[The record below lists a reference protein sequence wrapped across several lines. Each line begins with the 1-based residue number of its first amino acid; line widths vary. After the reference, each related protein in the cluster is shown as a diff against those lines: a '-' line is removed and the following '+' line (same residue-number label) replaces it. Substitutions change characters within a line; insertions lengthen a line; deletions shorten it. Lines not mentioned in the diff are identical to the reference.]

1 MNLKTKELERYS
13 RQIIIKDIGIT
24 GQKKIKNSKVLIVG
38 LGGLGCPVAEYL
50 CRSGV
55 GTIGL
60 IDHDKIDLSNIHRRS
75 MFTTKDVG
83 KFKVKVVSDRVK
95 KINPNVK
102 IESYKK
108 KLNQSNVE
116 NLIKN
121 FDIVVD
127 GTDNFTSKF
136 LVNEFSRKLKKIF
149 VCGAISKFD
158 GHVFSFNFSKDK
170 RLWLKSFY
178 QTIPNDEVLN
188 CETDGVVGTI
198 ASVVGSIQANEVI
211 KNIVVI
217 GKSLNGK
224 VLIINL
230 LNLDFRVSN
239 LKKIRWSKNF
249 WF

>member
-13 RQIIIKDIGIT
+13 RQIIIKDIGIS

-50 CRSGV
+50 SRTGV

-60 IDHDKIDLSNIHRRS
+60 IDHDKIDLSNIHRQS
-75 MFTTKDVG
+75 MFTTKDIG

-158 GHVFSFNFSKDK
+158 GHVFSFNFSKDRK
-170 RLWLKSFY
+170 LCLKSFY

-188 CETDGVVGTI
+188 CEADGVVGTI

-211 KNIVVI
+211 KNIVGI

-239 LKKIRWSKNF
+239 LKKIR
-249 WF
+249 

>member
-1 MNLKTKELERYS
+1 MSNSLNKLQTERFS
-13 RQIIIKDIGIT
+13 RQLVIKNIGAI
-24 GQKKIKNSKVLIVG
+24 GQKKVMSSKILIVG
-38 LGGLGCPVAEYL
+38 VGGLGCPAAENL
-50 CRSGV
+50 TRAGV
-55 GTIGL
+55 GLIGL
-60 IDHDKIDLSNIHRRS
+60 VDNDIVNLSNIHRQS
-75 MFTTKDVG
+75 MFTTKDIG

-136 LVNEFSRKLKKIF
+136 LVNEFSRKLRKIF

-158 GHVFSFNFSKDK
+158 GHIFSFNFSKDK
-170 RLWLKSFY
+170 KLCLKSFY

-188 CETDGVVGTI
+188 CEADGVVGTI

-211 KNIVVI
+211 KNIVGI

-239 LKKIRWSKNF
+239 LKKIR
-249 WF
+249 

>member
-1 MNLKTKELERYS
+1 MNLKTNELKRYS
-13 RQIIIKDIGIT
+13 RQIIIKDIGIS
-24 GQKKIKNSKVLIVG
+24 GQKKIKKSKVLIVG
-38 LGGLGCPVAEYL
+38 LGGLGCPVAECL
-50 CRSGV
+50 CRAGV

-60 IDHDKIDLSNIHRRS
+60 IDHDKIDLSNIHRQS
-75 MFTTKDVG
+75 MFTTKDIN
-83 KFKVKVVSDRVK
+83 KYKVKVVSDRVK

-102 IESYKK
+102 IKSFKK
-108 KLNQSNVE
+108 KLSRSNIE
-116 NLIKN
+116 KLMNH
-121 FDIVVD
+121 FDIIID

-136 LVNEFSRKLKKIF
+136 LVNEFSKKFKKIF

-158 GHVFSFNFSKDK
+158 GHVFSFNFLKNKS
-170 RLWLKSFY
+170 LCLKSFY

-211 KNIVVI
+211 KNIIGI

-230 LNLDFRVSN
+230 LNLDFRICN
-239 LKKIRWSKNF
+239 LKKIG
-249 WF
+249 